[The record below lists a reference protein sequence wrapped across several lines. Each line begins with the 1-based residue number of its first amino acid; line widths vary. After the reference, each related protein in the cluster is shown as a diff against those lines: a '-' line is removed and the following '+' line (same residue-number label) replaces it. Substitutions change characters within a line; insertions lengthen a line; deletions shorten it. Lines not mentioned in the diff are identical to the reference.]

1 MNKMKDRDYVEVL
14 IRHCLNTTDVEVV
27 EYAPETFLHVKVGSK
42 NYKIK
47 QDPIPTLDKVC
58 YPSVDFGE
66 EFLYMVIDH
75 LKKEMQ

>member
-1 MNKMKDRDYVEVL
+1 MKDKEYVEAL

-27 EYAPETFLHVKVGSK
+27 EYTPETSIHVKLGSK

-47 QDPIPTLDKVC
+47 QDPISTFDKAY
-58 YPSVDFGE
+58 YPSVNFGE
-66 EFLYMVIDH
+66 EFLYMTIDH